1 MENARNLLLA
11 IVLSVLVMVGWQM
24 LFPPPKPP
32 APEQQAAPPAA
43 EEPAPPARQE
53 ARTPKAAAAGAAKAT
68 APANPAWTPSRRTW
82 ALENDVARVLVDERG
97 WIVRAELKRYRQ
109 TLDPDSPPVAY
120 VNLAPAG
127 HGLYLNAG
135 ILGHRRAE
143 PFHVLAHTKRELRLE
158 SRLDDGRR
166 WLRTVWLSREGGGY
180 VLYTEDRIKGGAGL
194 VAYHQVVERN
204 PDRKQKTYYEHV
216 GPIALVNGHVL
227 QVDYDDL
234 DKQGAQSAHT
244 KGGWIGIM
252 NRYFIAAYVLDPRR
266 AHDLYFKASDHT
278 YQAGVLDPGKAEGDD
293 AVFHA
298 FAYLGPKSIPILETM
313 GVELERSVDFGWFAF
328 LAKPI
333 HAFLLWLHRYIPNYG
348 VDIILLVV
356 LIKLLFFYPSYR
368 SYVSM
373 AGMRK
378 IQPELERVRELYADD
393 RQKLAEE
400 MMNLYRKHKVN
411 PLGGCLPILIQIPV
425 FFALYK
431 VLLVSIEMRH
441 APFLGW
447 IRDLSGPDPYF
458 VLPVLMG
465 LSMYVQQKMN
475 PKPPDPMQAKLMQFM
490 PVAFTLMFLF
500 FPSGLV
506 LYWFTN
512 NLLSIAQQWFVF
524 KKMGV

>member
-1 MENARNLLLA
+1 MENVRNLILA
-11 IVLSVLVMVGWQM
+11 IALSLLVVIGWQA

-32 APEQQAAPPAA
+32 ASAPSKHEAPASSQPAPSASAAASAPPG
-43 EEPAPPARQE
+43 
-53 ARTPKAAAAGAAKAT
+53 T
-68 APANPAWTPSRRTW
+68 TPSASAAWKPSKRTW
-82 ALENDVARVLVDERG
+82 ALENEVVRVLVDERG

-109 TLDPDSPPVAY
+109 TLDPNSPPVAY
-120 VNLAPAG
+120 VNLAPTG

-135 ILGHRRAE
+135 VLGHRRAE

-158 SRLDDGRR
+158 SRLDDGRK
-166 WLRTVWLSREGGGY
+166 WLRTVWLSKEGQGY
-180 VLYTEDRIKGGAGL
+180 VVYTEDRIKGGAGL

-204 PDRKQKTYYEHV
+204 PDRKKDTFYEHI
-216 GPIALVNGHVL
+216 GPIALVGGHVL
-227 QVDYDDL
+227 QVDYDEL
-234 DKQGAQSAHT
+234 DKQGAKSART

-252 NRYFIAAYVLDPRR
+252 NRYFIAALVLDPRKE
-266 AHDLYFKASDHT
+266 HELYFKATDHT
-278 YQAGVLDPGKAEGDD
+278 YQAGVLDRGTTEGDD

-298 FAYLGPKSIPILETM
+298 FAYLGPKSIPVLETM

-333 HAFLLWLHRYIPNYG
+333 HAFLLWLYRYVPNYG

-378 IQPELERVRELYADD
+378 LQPELERLRAKFGDD
-393 RQKLAEE
+393 RQRLAEE
-400 MMNLYRKHKVN
+400 MMKLYRKHKVN
-411 PLGGCLPILIQIPV
+411 PLGGCLPIAIQIPV

-447 IRDLSGPDPYF
+447 IRDLSAPDPYY

-465 LSMYVQQKMN
+465 ASMYLQQKMN
-475 PKPPDPMQAKLMQFM
+475 PKPPDPAQAKLMQLM
-490 PVAFTLMFLF
+490 PAVFTIMFLF

-512 NLLSIAQQWFVF
+512 NLLSIAQQWLVF

>member
-1 MENARNLLLA
+1 MDNARNLLLA
-11 IVLSVLVMVGWQM
+11 IALSMLVVVGWQM
-24 LFPPPKPP
+24 LFPPPEPPAQQQASPAAAPSEPAAPAPAKASAPKPP
-32 APEQQAAPPAA
+32 TAK
-43 EEPAPPARQE
+43 PAPA
-53 ARTPKAAAAGAAKAT
+53 
-68 APANPAWTPSRRTW
+68 PAWTPSRRTW
-82 ALENDVARVLVDERG
+82 ALENEVMRVLVDERG

-109 TLDPDSPPVAY
+109 TLDPASPPVAY
-120 VNLAPAG
+120 VNLTPEG

-135 ILGHRRAE
+135 ILGHRRAA
-143 PFHVLAHTKRELRLE
+143 PFRVLAHTKRELRLE
-158 SRLDDGRR
+158 SRLEDGRR
-166 WLRTVWLSREGGGY
+166 WLRTIWLANEGQGY

-204 PDRKQKTYYEHV
+204 PDRKKDTFYEHI

-234 DKQGAQSAHT
+234 DKQGATSTRT
-244 KGGWIGIM
+244 KGGWVAIM
-252 NRYFIAAYVLDPRR
+252 ERYFIAAYVLDPRR
-266 AHDLYFKASDHT
+266 EHEIYFKANDHT
-278 YQAGVLDPGKAEGDD
+278 YQAGVLDRGKTEGED

-298 FAYLGPKSIPILETM
+298 FAYLGPKSIPVLETM

-333 HAFLLWLHRYIPNYG
+333 HAFLLWLYRYIPNYG
-348 VDIILLVV
+348 LDIILLVV

-378 IQPELERVRELYADD
+378 IQPELERLRELYADD

-400 MMNLYRKHKVN
+400 MMALYRKHKVN
-411 PLGGCLPILIQIPV
+411 PLGGCLPVLIQIPV

-441 APFLGW
+441 APFFGW
-447 IRDLSGPDPYF
+447 IQDLSAADPYF

-465 LSMYVQQKMN
+465 ASMYVQQKMN
-475 PKPPDPMQAKLMQFM
+475 PKPPDPMQARLMQFM